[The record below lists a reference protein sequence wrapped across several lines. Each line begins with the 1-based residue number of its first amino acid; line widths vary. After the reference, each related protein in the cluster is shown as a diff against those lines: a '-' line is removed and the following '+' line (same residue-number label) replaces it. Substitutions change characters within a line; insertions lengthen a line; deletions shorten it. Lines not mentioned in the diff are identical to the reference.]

1 MRGVQGGLP
10 PMVVQVSVLKKKF
23 HQQKKIKR
31 VLINFIKQHCNFI
44 KANVNLCN
52 QGHMLR
58 NSLWKYM
65 YQKSCSQFFKS

>member
-44 KANVNLCN
+44 R
-52 QGHMLR
+52 QMLTCAI
-58 NSLWKYM
+58 KGT
-65 YQKSCSQFFKS
+65 C